1 MSIRSLLQLILFLL
15 IIIIIGSIYFFY
27 FFKIP
32 DNQKIVMDNILVE
45 KVDNTNE
52 TDGELLENA
61 NLEKNEVIA
70 QSDKNLK
77 NLDSEKVKL
86 DSNIN
91 IKNFD
96 DSKNITKDIEYITT
110 NNKGEIFKILAK
122 YGNTNRED
130 KNILNLEVVQ
140 GTITSKEKSEIYI
153 SSDYANYNYT
163 NQNSKFYSNVEIKY
177 DNKIINSDNF
187 DLIIKDNIAVAYDNV
202 IVKDNKS
209 IMRAETI
216 TLDLITK
223 DIEINSKEKV
233 KIIKN

>member
-86 DSNIN
+86 
-91 IKNFD
+91 
-96 DSKNITKDIEYITT
+96 
-110 NNKGEIFKILAK
+110 
-122 YGNTNRED
+122 
-130 KNILNLEVVQ
+130 
-140 GTITSKEKSEIYI
+140 
-153 SSDYANYNYT
+153 AN
-163 NQNSKFYSNVEIKY
+163 Q
-177 DNKIINSDNF
+177 
-187 DLIIKDNIAVAYDNV
+187 DLK
-202 IVKDNKS
+202 
-209 IMRAETI
+209 RR
-216 TLDLITK
+216 
-223 DIEINSKEKV
+223 
-233 KIIKN
+233 

>member
-1 MSIRSLLQLILFLL
+1 
-15 IIIIIGSIYFFY
+15 
-27 FFKIP
+27 
-32 DNQKIVMDNILVE
+32 MDNILVE
-45 KVDNTNE
+45 KVDNTPE

-61 NLEKNEVIA
+61 NLEKNEAIT
-70 QSDKNLK
+70 QSNK
-77 NLDSEKVKL
+77 
-86 DSNIN
+86 N

-96 DSKNITKDIEYITT
+96 DSKNITKEIEYITT

-130 KNILNLEVVQ
+130 KNILNLEVVE
-140 GTITSKEKSEIYI
+140 GTITSKKKSQIYI

-177 DNKIINSDNF
+177 DDKIINCDNF
-187 DLIIKDNIAVAYDNV
+187 DLIIEDNIAVAYDNV

>member
-32 DNQKIVMDNILVE
+32 DNQKILMDNILVE
-45 KVDNTNE
+45 KVDNTPE

-61 NLEKNEVIA
+61 NLEKNEAIT
-70 QSDKNLK
+70 QSNK
-77 NLDSEKVKL
+77 
-86 DSNIN
+86 N

-96 DSKNITKDIEYITT
+96 DSKNITKEIEYITT

-130 KNILNLEVVQ
+130 KNILNLEVVE
-140 GTITSKEKSEIYI
+140 GTITSKKKSQIYI

-177 DNKIINSDNF
+177 DDKIINCDNF
-187 DLIIKDNIAVAYDNV
+187 DLIIEDNIAVAYDNV